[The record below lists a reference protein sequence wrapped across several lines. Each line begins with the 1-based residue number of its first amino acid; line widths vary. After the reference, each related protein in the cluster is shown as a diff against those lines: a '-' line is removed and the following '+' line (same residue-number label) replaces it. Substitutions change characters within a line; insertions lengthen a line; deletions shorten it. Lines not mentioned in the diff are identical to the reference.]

1 MLTLTDLFC
10 GAGGSSTGAVAAP
23 GVEAGFTR
31 DQAND
36 GARQAAL
43 LILAEVA
50 R

>member
-1 MLTLTDLFC
+1 MSTRQALTAALTILSRTDQL
-10 GAGGSSTGAVAAP
+10 
-23 GVEAGFTR
+23 VEAGFTR

-43 LILAEVA
+43 QILAEVV